1 MIRKTIKSESKKN
14 RKETS
19 LNRSLHSLL
28 EARRA
33 RNSRRRFESRNIL
46 RRKRMFEGFASQDSF
61 ESSLKE
67 LQDIARQIR
76 DEYGEEVT
84 DEMNVVFWAKDDDGT
99 PCLVKG
105 AYNYWSGDAELT
117 MTELADGA
125 SPDGF
130 IKDLDE
136 YIAKAPEFIAEYLAE
151 YVAESVIEEFNLDAD
166 RWELQEIM
174 WKQGDTGVDYNA
186 LYNAIKDELDGMDED
201 EFVEHCQ
208 EDFEPDHD
216 RSGVDYGWEYSTVNQ
231 GNLFY
236 GRSNH
241 VDGPTFG
248 EEIYLW
254 DSIDMNDEFGIDIE
268 LNEDGL
274 WDLAE
279 KIANNETESP
289 RY

>member
-1 MIRKTIKSESKKN
+1 MIRKFRKIRTKKN
-14 RKETS
+14 E
-19 LNRSLHSLL
+19 N
-28 EARRA
+28 
-33 RNSRRRFESRNIL
+33 NSRRKVENKTFS

-61 ESSLKE
+61 ESSIKE
-67 LQDIARQIR
+67 LQDIARKIR

-99 PCLVKG
+99 PCLVEG
-105 AYNYWSGDAELT
+105 AYNYWSGDEELT

-130 IKDLDE
+130 IKALDE
-136 YIAKAPEFIAEYLAE
+136 YIAKEPEFIAEYLAE
-151 YVAESVIEEFNLDAD
+151 HVARGVIDEFDLDAD
-166 RWELQEIM
+166 WGELQDIM
-174 WKQGDTGVDYNA
+174 WKRGDTGVDYNA
-186 LYNAIKDELDGMDED
+186 LYDAIKDELDGMDED
-201 EFVEHCQ
+201 EFVDHCQ
-208 EDFEPDHD
+208 QEFEVDHD
-216 RSGVDYGWEYSTVNQ
+216 HSEVDYGWEYSTVNQ

-241 VDGPTFG
+241 AKGPTFG
-248 EEIYLW
+248 EEINLW
-254 DSIDMNDEFGIDIE
+254 DSIDLNDEFGFEID

-289 RY
+289 R